1 MTTTLSKKELIQLI
15 KRILDL
21 NKNWDLDF
29 LFKLDSGELEV
40 LLAAIRDRME
50 QAAQSSSR

>member
-1 MTTTLSKKELIQLI
+1 MTTRLSKKELIQLI

-21 NKNWDLDF
+21 NKNGDLDF